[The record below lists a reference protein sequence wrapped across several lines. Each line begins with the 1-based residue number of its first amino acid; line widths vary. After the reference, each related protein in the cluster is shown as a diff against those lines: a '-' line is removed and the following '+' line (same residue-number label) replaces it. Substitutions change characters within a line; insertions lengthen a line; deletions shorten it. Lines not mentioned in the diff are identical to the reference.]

1 MDSLLCPWGKKAP
14 TFSLNTDT
22 QLKRSLS
29 THGPLSVRVNG
40 AWLRLRAVSLF
51 SWSVE
56 QNARD
61 TQMTTRVTEDARRDR
76 HGCRPRFSRLAA
88 SLLNA
93 RARVHLLKL
102 KKKRG
107 CSQSRLDCNIHSF
120 YCTFLKFFSTHS
132 TFSTLRA
139 PYSSPNMSLFIRVG
153 TTIIFGGI
161 GGRGCVVEMSQ
172 LKKCQSFLVS
182 KG

>member
-1 MDSLLCPWGKKAP
+1 MAPSVSVLTGLDLDYEQSLFFL
-14 TFSLNTDT
+14 
-22 QLKRSLS
+22 
-29 THGPLSVRVNG
+29 GPSSKTPETRKG
-40 AWLRLRAVSLF
+40 PRAWLT
-51 SWSVE
+51 
-56 QNARD
+56 ARD
-61 TQMTTRVTEDARRDR
+61 GGSMAAALVSRVS
-76 HGCRPRFSRLAA
+76 RPRYY
-88 SLLNA
+88 A

-120 YCTFLKFFSTHS
+120 YCTFLKFVSTHS